1 MTVTTALYR
10 RYRPD
15 SFADVIGQEH
25 VTEPL
30 MTALRKNRVNHAYLF
45 SGPRGCGKTTS
56 ARILAR
62 CLNCAQGP
70 TDTPCGTC
78 PSCVE
83 LARGGSGSLDV
94 IEIDAASHGGVDDAR
109 DLRERATY
117 APVRDRYKIFIIDE
131 AHMVTS
137 AGFNALLKIVEE
149 PPEHIKFIFATTE
162 PDKVIGTI
170 RSRTHHYPFRLVP
183 PEPLMAYLEL
193 LCNQENVPVA
203 PGVLSLVI
211 RAGGGSVRDSLSVLD
226 QLMAGAGPNGLD
238 YELAVAL
245 LGYTHA
251 SLLDDVVEAVA
262 ASDAATVFRAV
273 DRVIQ
278 TGHDPRRFVEDL
290 LERFRDLI
298 IVQAMPESAQTILR
312 GMPADQIARLKN
324 QAHNLGAAEL
334 SRAADVT
341 NTALTEMTGATSP
354 RLHLEL
360 LCARILLP
368 SSEQNERGMAARID
382 RVERRLNYAG
392 NDVGAPAAP
401 GAPRTAADVSP
412 APQAGALPAPA
423 AAVPESPAA
432 PAVSGGGQAVPAA
445 PPAAAAPVAPAASQP
460 PAVSG
465 ASSTPAGASAASPLA
480 PAPDSASAAPAAPAT
495 HAASRAE
502 DVSSPAGAPRGPLT
516 APRVSTDDWPV
527 EDPAANRSSSTP
539 PAGRGGDV
547 PRPATAEPAS
557 AAPGQA
563 QGGPSGAAPGPVQGT
578 RQEPADR
585 PAPVSTPQPSPA
597 QQDRPAPAAAAAAGS
612 MGDVEVLRRAWPDV
626 LQTLSKIKRS
636 TWALVEPNAQVAAFD
651 GHLLTLAFTTPG
663 LAGAFGRADH
673 SDNLRQAIHKT
684 VGIDCQITASA
695 GGSAQA
701 SSDPNPKV
709 PATRVAQATSA
720 DVAWG
725 LAPAPS
731 SSPDDS
737 VQQPGTPGRAS
748 GGNQQGGLPGRDG
761 ADSAA
766 LHTPGRDAQQRT
778 EGAAARDNAGRT
790 GAATPEPAADQAA
803 VSANPASPFAEG
815 GAGSAPGQAPGRVP
829 TPAHASPAPVAAAP
843 AGDYSYSDDD
853 WGPARDED
861 APPLDEEPPMD
872 WDPSAHSRP
881 PATAGTTSNS
891 TGSGS
896 AVSGSAASGS
906 AVSGSAVS
914 GSAGTGGVPSRS
926 GSSVV
931 GSAPAGSASGTTA
944 QGNGRPGADPASASG
959 SPHDPWTRAVEQ
971 APGVWVVGE
980 ESNVGRSAS
989 ADGPEEAA
997 NPPAP
1002 TPHYEPAA
1010 AQVPPSIPVT
1020 QAGSSPEP
1028 DWGLAPAPSPGSGHP
1043 GAGRYGQAPSSP
1055 EDVRAPEYAMASASP
1070 AAATPAHATH
1080 APAAASPAAPSPA
1093 VSSPAPV
1100 APAASVTAAAAP
1112 AAPAKAAPAKSP
1124 QASSAAAAEARQSLY
1139 QRLSNSP
1146 EAEAGRAKAPAR
1158 AVAAAATYVQDI
1170 PSADDET
1177 IEESGVFGRAAV
1189 ERILGGKLIEERSP
1203 DGSPIAPRY

>member
-1 MTVTTALYR
+1 
-10 RYRPD
+10 
-15 SFADVIGQEH
+15 
-25 VTEPL
+25 

-70 TDTPCGTC
+70 TDTPCGAC

-193 LCNQENVPVA
+193 LCRQENVPVA

-211 RAGGGSVRDSLSVLD
+211 RAGAGSVRDSLSVLD
-226 QLMAGAGPNGLD
+226 QLMAGAGQNGLD

-312 GMPADQIARLKN
+312 GMPADQIARLQN

-368 SSEQNERGMAARID
+368 SSEQTERGIAARID
-382 RVERRLNYAG
+382 RVERRLSYAG
-392 NDVGAPAAP
+392 NDVGAPAPAGSSVPAAGTAQAGVAAVTPGSAAP
-401 GAPRTAADVSP
+401 ASTTPAAPAPMPAAPQPAASPATPMAPERTAPQQAVPGRP
-412 APQAGALPAPA
+412 AQAQSGAEPQTPAPA
-423 AAVPESPAA
+423 ASVSAA
-432 PAVSGGGQAVPAA
+432 RAA
-445 PPAAAAPVAPAASQP
+445 PPAVASQEMP
-460 PAVSG
+460 PQAQADETRQS
-465 ASSTPAGASAASPLA
+465 
-480 PAPDSASAAPAAPAT
+480 
-495 HAASRAE
+495 
-502 DVSSPAGAPRGPLT
+502 LT
-516 APRVSTDDWPV
+516 APRVSTSDWPV
-527 EDPAANRSSSTP
+527 EEPSGA
-539 PAGRGGDV
+539 
-547 PRPATAEPAS
+547 RPV
-557 AAPGQA
+557 PGQA
-563 QGGPSGAAPGPVQGT
+563 A
-578 RQEPADR
+578 EMHR
-585 PAPVSTPQPSPA
+585 PPA
-597 QQDRPAPAAAAAAGS
+597 QESGVQESRAQQASAQRSPGVAPAAEALPTPSAAAGPG
-612 MGDVEVLRRAWPDV
+612 GDVEVLRRAWPEI

-651 GHLLTLAFTTPG
+651 GQGLTLAFTTSG

-673 SDNLRQAIHKT
+673 SENLRQAIHKT
-684 VGIDCQITASA
+684 VGIDCQITAVA
-695 GGSAQA
+695 GGSNSPA
-701 SSDPNPKV
+701 SSEPNPKA
-709 PATRVAQATSA
+709 PASRVAPATSA

-725 LAPAPS
+725 LAPADAPTAQDSYPGDTSPQDTVAPNGPVVPAVQAPTDPAAGPRAQPVTAPTVPATALPPS
-731 SSPDDS
+731 TVTAAAAPEAIHSSTAQFAAPAEA
-737 VQQPGTPGRAS
+737 PGTPARATA
-748 GGNQQGGLPGRDG
+748 P
-761 ADSAA
+761 ATAPFP
-766 LHTPGRDAQQRT
+766 T
-778 EGAAARDNAGRT
+778 AAA
-790 GAATPEPAADQAA
+790 GAPATPVLESDT
-803 VSANPASPFAEG
+803 
-815 GAGSAPGQAPGRVP
+815 AGTYA
-829 TPAHASPAPVAAAP
+829 
-843 AGDYSYSDDD
+843 YSDDD
-853 WGPARDED
+853 WGPPRDED

-872 WDPSAHSRP
+872 WDPSAAAEPRHT
-881 PATAGTTSNS
+881 PAATVPS
-891 TGSGS
+891 SGS
-896 AVSGSAASGS
+896 DSARTPSAKRATKAAKSPGAAAAGVTASAAG
-906 AVSGSAVS
+906 
-914 GSAGTGGVPSRS
+914 
-926 GSSVV
+926 
-931 GSAPAGSASGTTA
+931 AP
-944 QGNGRPGADPASASG
+944 N
-959 SPHDPWTRAVEQ
+959 DPWARAVEQ
-971 APGVWVVGE
+971 APGVWVVGTE
-980 ESNVGRSAS
+980 TNLGRSQAPS
-989 ADGPEEAA
+989 EPEST
-997 NPPAP
+997 PATGTP
-1002 TPHYEPAA
+1002 APHYEPAA
-1010 AQVPPSIPVT
+1010 AQVPQAAQVPRAVQDPQVAATQPSAAP
-1020 QAGSSPEP
+1020 QQPAPED
-1028 DWGLAPAPSPGSGHP
+1028 DWGLPAAAPVA
-1043 GAGRYGQAPSSP
+1043 APSSTGSSDFGSSGPGVPAP
-1055 EDVRAPEYAMASASP
+1055 EPAPEPVREYAMAASAPHAAPPQPSPATTP
-1070 AAATPAHATH
+1070 AAAA
-1080 APAAASPAAPSPA
+1080 
-1093 VSSPAPV
+1093 
-1100 APAASVTAAAAP
+1100 
-1112 AAPAKAAPAKSP
+1112 
-1124 QASSAAAAEARQSLY
+1124 ARQSLY

-1146 EAEAGRAKAPAR
+1146 EAEAGRAKAPSR
-1158 AVAAAATYVQDI
+1158 AVAAAVPDVHDI

-1177 IEESGVFGRAAV
+1177 IEESGVFGRAAI
-1189 ERILGGKLIEERSP
+1189 ERILGGKLIEERSL
-1203 DGSPIAPRY
+1203 DGSPLPPRF